1 MSETVVVLGASPKP
15 ERYSH
20 RAVTLLQAKGHH
32 VIPVNPGQSFIN
44 ELPVARNLG
53 EISQPVDTVSIY
65 VSPDLLDRMMND
77 LITLAP
83 KRVIFNPGSERD
95 DLSSRLNAA
104 GIANEEACTL
114 VSLRTGQ
121 F

>member
-20 RAVTLLQAKGHH
+20 RAVTLLQANGHH

-44 ELPVARNLG
+44 ELPVARSLSD
-53 EISQPVDTVSIY
+53 ITHAVDTVSIY
-65 VSPDLLDRMMND
+65 VSPNLLERMMGD
-77 LITLAP
+77 LIALAP
-83 KRVIFNPGSERD
+83 KRVIFNPGSERN
-95 DLSSRLNAA
+95 DLSSRLNDA

-114 VSLRTGQ
+114 VLLRTGQ